1 MREADGNGDDAGVD
15 EVTYRQSR
23 VGLHAVAELLIAGPQ
38 YREFGTIRL
47 RAVRGGFGG
56 VRWPVSVVGEEL
68 VWPEGRA
75 RLEGTY
81 RDVARAA
88 GFEPGPPEGAYPDT
102 TGVDINAV
110 IEVDP
115 SAAGLIE
122 TWFAMGDKALRCLA
136 PDVTPV
142 LWPEH
147 FDLAGTIDEVNY
159 GVSPGDD
166 THPGPYAYVGP
177 RTPRTGEFWNA
188 PFGALRPRDAVNTVA
203 ALLEFFE
210 TGRERAAHG

>member
-1 MREADGNGDDAGVD
+1 VREADGNGDDAGVD
-15 EVTYRQSR
+15 
-23 VGLHAVAELLIAGPQ
+23 
-38 YREFGTIRL
+38 
-47 RAVRGGFGG
+47 
-56 VRWPVSVVGEEL
+56 
-68 VWPEGRA
+68 
-75 RLEGTY
+75 
-81 RDVARAA
+81 
-88 GFEPGPPEGAYPDT
+88 
-102 TGVDINAV
+102 
-110 IEVDP
+110 
-115 SAAGLIE
+115 
-122 TWFAMGDKALRCLA
+122 
-136 PDVTPV
+136 DVTPV